1 MTFLFRVKL
10 NMKTFFYS
18 HTSYRFQVRFDDGFS
33 LLHGH
38 EVKLRTAK
46 FSRSSIGVESLD
58 NSPFNV

>member
-1 MTFLFRVKL
+1 
-10 NMKTFFYS
+10 MKTFFYS